1 MARKKVITVSFKVT
15 MTLPQGANIK
25 DAQEFIRNGI
35 HSEVGAVDHHS
46 NYMSNLD
53 RDTVKVAL
61 MSSHT
66 DYMV

>member
-25 DAQEFIRNGI
+25 EAQDFTREAI
-35 HSEVGAVDHHS
+35 HSNVGAVNKD
-46 NYMSNLD
+46 NYMSELN

-61 MSSHT
+61 MSSNT
-66 DYMV
+66 EYMV